1 MYQMNIIVQVSS
13 RQIRSGIRLFGL
25 ISVEPGLGAACYKS
39 MSIQRKCSVESER
52 QNDSRKERGRTAHT
66 HFVTLSVLLFVFGE
80 VVVCSAVNKSKKNS
94 GEASDGEKE
103 GTRGK

>member
-39 MSIQRKCSVESER
+39 MSGCIQRKYSVESQR
-52 QNDSRKERGRTAHT
+52 QNDSRKERGRTAHIP
-66 HFVTLSVLLFVFGE
+66 TL
-80 VVVCSAVNKSKKNS
+80 
-94 GEASDGEKE
+94 
-103 GTRGK
+103 

>member
-1 MYQMNIIVQVSS
+1 M
-13 RQIRSGIRLFGL
+13 
-25 ISVEPGLGAACYKS
+25 
-39 MSIQRKCSVESER
+39 
-52 QNDSRKERGRTAHT
+52 
-66 HFVTLSVLLFVFGE
+66 TLSVLLFVFGE